1 MREKRSIKSLII
13 AELDGDITNAERA
26 RLLQWMSQSDRNAR
40 YYTKIK
46 DLWESSVAD
55 VAEMAQT
62 TQEWE
67 RFKNRINTTRPA
79 VLTIRRRINWS
90 LTAAVVAIGL
100 LVGSLIMQNYKQ
112 KVPVYLTT
120 IAPKGS
126 VSQTILPDGT
136 LIYLNAGSEIKYDVN
151 ETSKKR
157 EVFVTGEAWFDVKR
171 NEKKP
176 FIVHTPYYNV
186 EVLGTQF
193 NVKNYEAEHR
203 VVTTLE
209 KGSIRILSSDHLM
222 FKEEIVLK
230 PGEQLVFDKIHRKIQ
245 RKEHVDTHLYTSW
258 KDNKLIFLDM
268 LFGDLIKLLERKYD
282 IEIEVVDQ
290 SILNEHYT
298 GTIRNETILEVF
310 EIIKHT
316 HPIEYHVEER
326 KIIIQKKVKG
336 ESPSQNCR

>member
-1 MREKRSIKSLII
+1 MSEKRSIKSLII
-13 AELDGDITNAERA
+13 AELDGDISNSERE
-26 RLLQWMSQSDRNAR
+26 RLLHWLSQSERNVR

-46 DLWESSVAD
+46 DLWESSLAD
-55 VAEMAQT
+55 VAEIAQT
-62 TQEWE
+62 AKEWE
-67 RFKNRINTTRPA
+67 RFKNRINTCKSVELPK
-79 VLTIRRRINWS
+79 RRKINWS
-90 LTAAVVAIGL
+90 RVAAVLAVGVLI
-100 LVGSLIMQNYKQ
+100 GSLVLQNIKQ
-112 KVPVYLTT
+112 KDPVYLTS

-151 ETSKKR
+151 DASKKR

-193 NVKNYEAEHR
+193 NVKNYETEQT

-209 KGSIRILSSDHLM
+209 KGSIRILSSEHL
-222 FKEEIVLK
+222 KLKKDILLK
-230 PGEQLVFDKIHRKIQ
+230 PGEQLVFDKVDRKLQ
-245 RKEHVDTHLYTSW
+245 HKEQVDTHLYTSW

-282 IEIEVVDQ
+282 IEIEVIDQ

-316 HPIEYHVEER
+316 HPIQYHVEEG
-326 KIIIQKKVKG
+326 KIIIQKK
-336 ESPSQNCR
+336 